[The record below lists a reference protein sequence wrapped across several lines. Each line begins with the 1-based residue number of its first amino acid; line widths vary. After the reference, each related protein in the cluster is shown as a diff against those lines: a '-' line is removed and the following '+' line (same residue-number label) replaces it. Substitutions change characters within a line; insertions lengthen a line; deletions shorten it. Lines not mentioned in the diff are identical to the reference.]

1 MRYGSHPQAR
11 QPSQAIHQAGDV
23 QRQVGLAIAAVL
35 FAVGIAQGADLITFL
50 RLMVEHGAGA
60 EANPLVRA
68 GVAQLGVLPLI
79 VAKVALVALVGA
91 VFAIVVRT
99 RPLPGLLIAT
109 SATAAGLVGAFSNV
123 LSL

>member
-1 MRYGSHPQAR
+1 MRYQRHAHAR
-11 QPSQAIHQAGDV
+11 QPSQAILAGDMR
-23 QRQVGLAIAAVL
+23 RQVGLAIAAVL
-35 FAVGIAQGADLITFL
+35 FAIGIAQGADLITFL
-50 RLMVEHGAGA
+50 RLMIEHGPGA

-79 VAKVALVALVGA
+79 AAKAALVALVGA
-91 VFAIVVRT
+91 AFAIVVRT
-99 RPLPGLLIAT
+99 RPRVGLLIAT